1 MKELKK
7 INLPDEIVDSI
18 EYSFFMKEADKEILD
33 NILTKKSGYDY
44 DNEIFDY
51 FYQKYLRN
59 RTLFELKIREATAEY
74 AGEEYLTEDK
84 KIEIN
89 FLEGIMYIYE
99 DKKNRRISR
108 PNNSNFRNTKER
120 KWYKIC

>member
-74 AGEEYLTEDK
+74 AGGEYLTEDK

-108 PNNSNFRNTKER
+108 PNN
-120 KWYKIC
+120 

>member
-108 PNNSNFRNTKER
+108 PNN
-120 KWYKIC
+120 